1 MYKALAIAAWLCHSA
16 RLPQS
21 CGGQAPRPH
30 SPQMRAACLAR
41 AAVKGL
47 IGTARTFPAAAP
59 APLVRSPIPRSI
71 AQTRTMPPGVKR
83 ARVEARAA
91 DAVVPAIVPGS
102 HRVGG
107 EHKMKGFSMRN
118 HTFTVPIDYEGA
130 LVTDA

>member
-1 MYKALAIAAWLCHSA
+1 
-16 RLPQS
+16 
-21 CGGQAPRPH
+21 
-30 SPQMRAACLAR
+30 
-41 AAVKGL
+41 
-47 IGTARTFPAAAP
+47 
-59 APLVRSPIPRSI
+59 
-71 AQTRTMPPGVKR
+71 MPPGVKR